1 MSGSTSWGSISP
13 PTVQWRWTIFEWH
26 ERCALPSTL
35 PLSWETSTSFL
46 RTPLMTR
53 WMRLSLT
60 YWKSLTSPISPANS
74 SLDNA
79 ASSCNRHA
87 GPSTCGGGGEWC
99 YSQPDYIMANERTT
113 RRFLRVAFWLPQYHD
128 SDHRAVVAT
137 FWGGKGNVSSH
148 TNAEAS
154 ASPSRLPRGRK
165 LNSQQ
170 CSVVL
175 WQSASDPSCTSS
187 MRMTVWQDMGLGRT
201 ADSLVAGWKV
211 AAWRGV
217 TDKNTNL
224 SFSPRWQGGLHFGC
238 QPIHPGR
245 VGKRGGAG
253 GLPPPEGMVQGSVED
268 HVVPLPSDNGTTD
281 RGTSGA
287 ILEAGPSPGDPLP
300 IKLQAT
306 AIPDAVPLNHEIRD
320 AAQELTNGWVGG
332 ASKTRA
338 EDIKLWLRSIT
349 LEEDPKKG
357 PDNVGE
363 GDNWR
368 LLVSLI
374 QVVWLRGEIPQQLT
388 WVIVVLLPKGGGDYR
403 GIGFLE

>member
-1 MSGSTSWGSISP
+1 
-13 PTVQWRWTIFEWH
+13 
-26 ERCALPSTL
+26 
-35 PLSWETSTSFL
+35 
-46 RTPLMTR
+46 
-53 WMRLSLT
+53 
-60 YWKSLTSPISPANS
+60 
-74 SLDNA
+74 
-79 ASSCNRHA
+79 
-87 GPSTCGGGGEWC
+87 
-99 YSQPDYIMANERTT
+99 
-113 RRFLRVAFWLPQYHD
+113 
-128 SDHRAVVAT
+128 
-137 FWGGKGNVSSH
+137 
-148 TNAEAS
+148 
-154 ASPSRLPRGRK
+154 
-165 LNSQQ
+165 
-170 CSVVL
+170 
-175 WQSASDPSCTSS
+175 
-187 MRMTVWQDMGLGRT
+187 
-201 ADSLVAGWKV
+201 
-211 AAWRGV
+211 
-217 TDKNTNL
+217 
-224 SFSPRWQGGLHFGC
+224 
-238 QPIHPGR
+238 
-245 VGKRGGAG
+245 
-253 GLPPPEGMVQGSVED
+253 MVQGSVED